1 MKKVIN
7 DPEYVVEEMLEGM
20 TYAYPQICKKLDN
33 VTV

>member
-20 TYAYPQICKKLDN
+20 TYAYPQYVKKLDMLM
-33 VTV
+33 